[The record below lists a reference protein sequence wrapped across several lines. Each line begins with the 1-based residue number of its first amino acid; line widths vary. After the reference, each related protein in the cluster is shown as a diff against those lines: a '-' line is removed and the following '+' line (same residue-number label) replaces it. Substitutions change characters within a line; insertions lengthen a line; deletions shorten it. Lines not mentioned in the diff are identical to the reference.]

1 MCSID
6 NMPTQ
11 LPTEATDFFGNLM
24 MPYALDIIKSDAT
37 KPLLES
43 DFKPSVYGVRIILI
57 SCLGCLLRP
66 ITLSAR
72 YVNFY

>member
-1 MCSID
+1 MSITYSFGGPGILICSID

-37 KPLLES
+37 KQLQES
-43 DFKPSVYGVRIILI
+43 DFKPSVYGVSI
-57 SCLGCLLRP
+57 SRHL
-66 ITLSAR
+66 
-72 YVNFY
+72 